1 VNSFAESVSGQFSK
15 NLFLEISVCPRVL
28 AIISVFADTLG
39 LMLLPKLA
47 ALFGGCVCNLELFGP
62 SLYCTELSEQ
72 MLTEMIL
79 ELDWLFYAH
88 RPVLGCPSY
97 ASVL

>member
-1 VNSFAESVSGQFSK
+1 M
-15 NLFLEISVCPRVL
+15 FLEISVCPGVL
-28 AIISVFADTLG
+28 AIIFVFADTLG

-47 ALFGGCVCNLELFGP
+47 ALFGGCVCNFGLFGQ

-72 MLTEMIL
+72 MVLEMIL

-88 RPVLGCPSY
+88 RRMMGCLSY
-97 ASVL
+97 ASVF

>member
-1 VNSFAESVSGQFSK
+1 MLRICAEVRLLIRAATFV
-15 NLFLEISVCPRVL
+15 FLCVL
-28 AIISVFADTLG
+28 EKIIFLFADTLG

-47 ALFGGCVCNLELFGP
+47 ALFGGCVCNLGLFGQ

-72 MLTEMIL
+72 MVLEMIL

-88 RPVLGCPSY
+88 RLVLVCPSY